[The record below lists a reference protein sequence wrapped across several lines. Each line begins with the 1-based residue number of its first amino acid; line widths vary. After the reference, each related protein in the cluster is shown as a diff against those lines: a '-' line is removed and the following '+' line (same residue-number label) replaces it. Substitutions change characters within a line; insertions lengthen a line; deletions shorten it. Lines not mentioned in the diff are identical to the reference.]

1 MAFFSLSTFNWR
13 HSPKSLS
20 SAETD
25 LVESTTVQ
33 QLAAQGGRDNKKADF
48 RQFSP
53 VVQTVNRSCQD
64 CPDHVAIHK

>member
-1 MAFFSLSTFNWR
+1 MDFLFHFQLLYGVLSQS
-13 HSPKSLS
+13 H

-33 QLAAQGGRDNKKADF
+33 QLALAVRDNKKADF
-48 RQFSP
+48 SQFSQF
-53 VVQTVNRSCQD
+53 VQTVNRSCQD